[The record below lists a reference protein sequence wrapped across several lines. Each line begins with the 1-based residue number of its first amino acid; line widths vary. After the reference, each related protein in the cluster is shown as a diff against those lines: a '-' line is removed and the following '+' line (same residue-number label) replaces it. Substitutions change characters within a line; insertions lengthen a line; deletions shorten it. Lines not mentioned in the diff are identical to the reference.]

1 MGTIIVG
8 IDESEA
14 ARKALRWAIDH
25 VDDDDQIVAVH
36 AWQMYIA
43 GGMEGMIIDPG
54 PLKEAAEVMAD
65 SVVEGVLS
73 EYDDPPPVTVEIV
86 EGHPG
91 RNLIDRSEDADLL
104 VIGSRGYGGFRG
116 LLLGSVSTYCVHH
129 VCCPVVVVP
138 ADDSDDHADDVD
150 DVDDDGDLDDLDEGD
165 AD

>member
-14 ARKALRWAIDH
+14 SRDALRWAIDYADE
-25 VDDDDQIVAVH
+25 DDEVIAVH

-54 PLKEAAEVMAD
+54 PLKEAAEGMAK
-65 SVVEGVLS
+65 SMVTEVVS
-73 EYDDPPPVTVEIV
+73 EYDDPPSVKIEIV

-91 RNLIDRSEDADLL
+91 RNLIDRSDDADLL

-129 VCCPVVVVP
+129 VSCPVVVVP
-138 ADDSDDHADDVD
+138 GDGDG
-150 DVDDDGDLDDLDEGD
+150 DDDDAVDEDDD
-165 AD
+165 

>member
-14 ARKALRWAIDH
+14 ARDALRWAIDH
-25 VDDDDQIVAVH
+25 ADDDDEIVALH

-54 PLKEAAEVMAD
+54 PLKEAAEEMAH
-65 SVVEGVLS
+65 SVVAEVLS
-73 EYDDPPPVTVEIV
+73 EYDDSPSVTIEIV

-104 VIGSRGYGGFRG
+104 VIGSRGFGGFRG

-138 ADDSDDHADDVD
+138 GDDGEGDDGEGDDGDDVD
-150 DVDDDGDLDDLDEGD
+150 EEDDD
-165 AD
+165 

>member
-14 ARKALRWAIDH
+14 ARDALRWAIDN
-25 VDDDDQIVAVH
+25 VDDDDEIVALH

-43 GGMEGMIIDPG
+43 GGMEGMMIDPG
-54 PLKEAAEVMAD
+54 PLKEAAEEMAR
-65 SVVEGVLS
+65 SVVAQVLS
-73 EYDDPPPVTVEIV
+73 EYDDPPSVTIEIV

-104 VIGSRGYGGFRG
+104 VIGSRGYGGLRG
-116 LLLGSVSTYCVHH
+116 LVLGSVSTYCVHH

-138 ADDSDDHADDVD
+138 GHDGDGDDGDDVD
-150 DVDDDGDLDDLDEGD
+150 EGDDD
-165 AD
+165 

>member
-1 MGTIIVG
+1 MATIIVG

-25 VDDDDQIVAVH
+25 ADDDDEIVGLH
-36 AWQMYIA
+36 SWQMYIA

-54 PLKEAAEVMAD
+54 PLKEAAEEMAN
-65 SVVEGVLS
+65 SVVAEVLS
-73 EYDDPPPVTVEIV
+73 EYDDPPSVEVEIV

-138 ADDSDDHADDVD
+138 GDSDG
-150 DVDDDGDLDDLDEGD
+150 DDDPEAGDGD
-165 AD
+165 